1 MSSTK
6 CPHCG
11 IVNFADGGAC
21 RRCGEVGFA
30 PRAAVAVVHD
40 AEPSPLRRLGAIAGA
55 VAAVLFGWWV
65 SLFATSEGLDL
76 DQQVI
81 VHRAVDLLEERGFTK
96 EVFALRNVARFRA
109 TDNWWNLYNGHYQA
123 YAATNFPFEIVTIYP
138 WFFDLP
144 KDDVERA
151 VILLH
156 EAQHLMGADEE
167 AALRRVWALKHR
179 LDWTAES
186 YGHSKVWKN
195 TREWTQ
201 ASAPDLFTCTEVEID
216 CTTVN
221 LEAE

>member
-1 MSSTK
+1 MSSPK

-11 IVNFADGGAC
+11 IVNFAEGGAC
-21 RRCGEVGFA
+21 RRCGEVVFT
-30 PRAAVAVVHD
+30 PRAMAPEVRHG
-40 AEPSPLRRLGAIAGA
+40 EPSTLQRLGAIAG
-55 VAAVLFGWWV
+55 VVVAVLFFWWV
-65 SLFATSEGLDL
+65 SLFATSEGLDP

-81 VHRAVDLLEERGFTK
+81 VYRAVNLLEERGFTK
-96 EVFALRNVARFRA
+96 EVFALRNVARFRS

-156 EAQHLMGADEE
+156 EAQHLMGANEE
-167 AALRRVWALKHR
+167 TALRRVWALKDR
-179 LDWTAES
+179 LDWTAET
-186 YGHSKVWKN
+186 YGRSKVWRN

-201 ASAPDLFTCTEVEID
+201 AAAPDLFTCKEVEID
-216 CTTVN
+216 CTR
-221 LEAE
+221 

>member
-1 MSSTK
+1 MR

-21 RRCGEVGFA
+21 RRCGEVVW
-30 PRAAVAVVHD
+30 AARPMVATVRIS
-40 AEPSPLRRLGAIAGA
+40 EPSALWRLGAIGGTV
-55 VAAVLFGWWV
+55 VAILFAWWV
-65 SLFATSEGLDL
+65 SLFATSEGLDPE
-76 DQQVI
+76 QQVI
-81 VHRAVDLLEERGFTK
+81 VFRAVELLEEKGFSK
-96 EVFALRNVARFRA
+96 EVFALRNVARFRS
-109 TDNWWNLYNGHYQA
+109 TDNWWNLYNEHYQA

-167 AALRRVWALKHR
+167 TALRRVWALKAR
-179 LDWTAES
+179 LDWTAER

-201 ASAPDLFTCTEVEID
+201 TTASDLFTCKEVEID
-216 CTTVN
+216 CTK
-221 LEAE
+221 

>member
-1 MSSTK
+1 MK

-21 RRCGEVGFA
+21 RRCGEVVFA
-30 PRAAVAVVHD
+30 ARPVVRAVH
-40 AEPSPLRRLGAIAGA
+40 EIRPSAFRRFGAIVGA
-55 VAAVLFGWWV
+55 VMVILVAWWA
-65 SLFATSEGLDL
+65 SLFATSEGLDPE
-76 DQQVI
+76 QQVI
-81 VHRAVDLLEERGFTK
+81 VYRAVELLEEKGFTK
-96 EVFALRNVARFRA
+96 EVFALRNVARFRS
-109 TDNWWNLYNGHYQA
+109 TDNWWNLYNEHYQA

-167 AALRRVWALKHR
+167 TALRRVWPLKAR
-179 LDWTAES
+179 LGWTAET
-186 YGHSKVWKN
+186 YGRSKVWKN

-201 ASAPDLFTCTEVEID
+201 TSAPDLFTCREVEID
-216 CTTVN
+216 CTR
-221 LEAE
+221 

>member
-1 MSSTK
+1 MSSLR
-6 CPHCG
+6 CPRCG
-11 IVNFADGGAC
+11 VANFADGSAC
-21 RRCGEVGFA
+21 RRCGEVLFA
-30 PRAAVAVVHD
+30 LRGTTRVVRER
-40 AEPSPLRRLGAIAGA
+40 EPSALGRVGVIAGA
-55 VAAVLFGWWV
+55 VVAVLFGWWV
-65 SLFATSEGLDL
+65 SLFATSDALDA

-81 VHRAVDLLEERGFTK
+81 VYRAVDLLEEKGFSK
-96 EVFALRNVARFRA
+96 EVFALRNAARFRS
-109 TDNWWNLYNGHYQA
+109 TDNWWNLYNEHYQA

-167 AALRRVWALKHR
+167 TALRRVWALKHR
-179 LDWTAES
+179 LDWTAEI

-201 ASAPDLFTCTEVEID
+201 ASAPDMFTCTQVEID
-216 CTTVN
+216 CTR
-221 LEAE
+221 

>member
-1 MSSTK
+1 
-6 CPHCG
+6 
-11 IVNFADGGAC
+11 VW
-21 RRCGEVGFA
+21 A
-30 PRAAVAVVHD
+30 PRTAVA
-40 AEPSPLRRLGAIAGA
+40 AAPSSEPSALRRLGVIAGTVA
-55 VAAVLFGWWV
+55 VVLVAWWA
-65 SLFATSEGLDL
+65 SLFATSEGLDA

-81 VHRAVDLLEERGFTK
+81 VYRAVDLLEEKGFSK

-109 TDNWWNLYNGHYQA
+109 TDNWWNLYNEHYQA

-167 AALRRVWALKHR
+167 TALRRVWALKHR
-179 LDWTAES
+179 LDWTAEI

-201 ASAPDLFTCTEVEID
+201 TSAPDLFTCKDVEID
-216 CTTVN
+216 CTR
-221 LEAE
+221 

>member
-1 MSSTK
+1 MW
-6 CPHCG
+6 
-11 IVNFADGGAC
+11 
-21 RRCGEVGFA
+21 A
-30 PRAAVAVVHD
+30 PRTAVA
-40 AEPSPLRRLGAIAGA
+40 AAPSSEPSALRRLGVIAGTVA
-55 VAAVLFGWWV
+55 VVLVAWWA
-65 SLFATSEGLDL
+65 SLFATSEGLDA

-81 VHRAVDLLEERGFTK
+81 VYRAVDLLEEKGFSK

-109 TDNWWNLYNGHYQA
+109 TDNWWNLYNEHYQA

-167 AALRRVWALKHR
+167 TALRRVWALKHR
-179 LDWTAES
+179 LDWTAEI

-201 ASAPDLFTCTEVEID
+201 TSAPDLFTCKDVEID
-216 CTTVN
+216 CTR
-221 LEAE
+221 

>member
-1 MSSTK
+1 MTSLR
-6 CPHCG
+6 CPQCG
-11 IVNFADGGAC
+11 IANFADGSAC
-21 RRCGEVGFA
+21 RRCGEVLFA
-30 PRAAVAVVHD
+30 PRSTSRAVYSR
-40 AEPSPLRRLGAIAGA
+40 EPSAFRRVGVIAGA
-55 VAAVLFGWWV
+55 VFAVLFGWWV
-65 SLFATSEGLDL
+65 SLFATSDGLAGE
-76 DQQVI
+76 QQLTVY
-81 VHRAVDLLEERGFTK
+81 RAVDLLKARGFGK

-167 AALRRVWALKHR
+167 GALRRVWVLKER
-179 LDWTAES
+179 LGWTAEI
-186 YGHSKVWKN
+186 YGHTKVWKN

-201 ASAPDLFTCTEVEID
+201 AAAPDMFTCREVEID
-216 CTTVN
+216 CTR
-221 LEAE
+221 

>member
-1 MSSTK
+1 MW
-6 CPHCG
+6 
-11 IVNFADGGAC
+11 
-21 RRCGEVGFA
+21 A
-30 PRAAVAVVHD
+30 PRTAVA
-40 AEPSPLRRLGAIAGA
+40 AAPSSEPSALRRLGVIAGTVA
-55 VAAVLFGWWV
+55 VVLVAWWA
-65 SLFATSEGLDL
+65 SLFATSEGLDA

-81 VHRAVDLLEERGFTK
+81 VYRAVDLLEEKGFSK
-96 EVFALRNVARFRA
+96 EVFALRNAARFRS
-109 TDNWWNLYNGHYQA
+109 TDNWWNLYNEHYQA

-167 AALRRVWALKHR
+167 TALRRVWALKHR
-179 LDWTAES
+179 LDWTAEI

-201 ASAPDLFTCTEVEID
+201 TSAPDLFTCKDVEID
-216 CTTVN
+216 CTR
-221 LEAE
+221 

>member
-1 MSSTK
+1 MSNPR

-11 IVNFADGGAC
+11 IVNFAEDGAC
-21 RRCGEVGFA
+21 RRCGEVVFA
-30 PRAAVAVVHD
+30 PRPVAQVAHH
-40 AEPSPLRRLGAIAGA
+40 AQPSPLRRVGAIAGA
-55 VAAVLFGWWV
+55 VVAVLFGWWV
-65 SLFATSEGLDL
+65 SLFATSEGLDP

-81 VHRAVDLLEERGFTK
+81 VYRALDLLEERGFSK
-96 EVFALRNVARFRA
+96 EVFALRNVARFRS
-109 TDNWWNLYNGHYQA
+109 TDNWWNHYNGHYQA

-167 AALRRVWALKHR
+167 KALRRVWALKHR
-179 LDWTAES
+179 LDWTADT

-201 ASAPDLFTCTEVEID
+201 AAAPELFTCKEVEID
-216 CTTVN
+216 CTKN

>member
-1 MSSTK
+1 M
-6 CPHCG
+6 
-11 IVNFADGGAC
+11 
-21 RRCGEVGFA
+21 FA
-30 PRAAVAVVHD
+30 PRAGAAAARFH
-40 AEPSPLRRLGAIAGA
+40 EPSTLGRVGAIAG
-55 VAAVLFGWWV
+55 VVLAVLFGWWV
-65 SLFATSEGLDL
+65 SLFATSDGLDL
-76 DQQVI
+76 EQQVT
-81 VHRAVDLLEERGFTK
+81 VSRAVALLEERGFAK

-167 AALRRVWALKHR
+167 SALRRVWALKER
-179 LDWTAES
+179 VGWTAER
-186 YGHSKVWKN
+186 YGRSKVWKN

-201 ASAPDLFTCTEVEID
+201 AAAPDLFMCTEVDVD
-216 CTTVN
+216 CTK
-221 LEAE
+221 

>member
-1 MSSTK
+1 MSSLK

-11 IVNFADGGAC
+11 IVNFAEGGAC
-21 RRCGEVGFA
+21 RRCGDMVLA
-30 PRAAVAVVHD
+30 PRPMVLGVRGDGSSGFV
-40 AEPSPLRRLGAIAGA
+40 RLGAIAGTV
-55 VAAVLFGWWV
+55 VAILFGWWV
-65 SLFATSEGLDL
+65 SLFATSEGLDP

-81 VHRAVDLLEERGFTK
+81 VYRAIDLLEERGFTK

-138 WFFDLP
+138 WFFEMP

-167 AALRRVWALKHR
+167 GALRRVWAVKDR
-179 LDWTAES
+179 LDWTAEV

-201 ASAPDLFTCTEVEID
+201 AAAPDMFTCREIDID
-216 CTTVN
+216 CTR
-221 LEAE
+221 

>member
-1 MSSTK
+1 M
-6 CPHCG
+6 
-11 IVNFADGGAC
+11 VW
-21 RRCGEVGFA
+21 A
-30 PRAAVAVVHD
+30 PRPAVSAAVA
-40 AEPSPLRRLGAIAGA
+40 ANEPSLLRRAAAIAGT
-55 VAAVLFGWWV
+55 VMAVLFLWWA
-65 SLFATSEGLDL
+65 SLYATSEGLDP

-81 VHRAVDLLEERGFTK
+81 VYRAVDLLEEKGFRK
-96 EVFALRNVARFRA
+96 EVFALRNMARFRS
-109 TDNWWNLYNGHYQA
+109 TDNWWNLYNEHYQA

-167 AALRRVWALKHR
+167 TALRRVWALKHR
-179 LDWTAES
+179 LDWTAEI

-201 ASAPDLFTCTEVEID
+201 TSAPDLFTCKDVEID
-216 CTTVN
+216 CTR
-221 LEAE
+221 

>member
-1 MSSTK
+1 MSLK
-6 CPHCG
+6 CPQCG
-11 IVNFADGGAC
+11 ITNFAGGSAC
-21 RRCGEVGFA
+21 RRCGEVLFA
-30 PRAAVAVVHD
+30 VRPVAVAIR
-40 AEPSPLRRLGAIAGA
+40 AYEPSMLRRLGGIAAA
-55 VAAVLFGWWV
+55 VFVVLFGWWV
-65 SLFATSEGLDL
+65 SLFATSEALEP
-76 DQQVI
+76 DQQLI
-81 VHRAVDLLEERGFTK
+81 VYRAVDLLEERGFSK

-167 AALRRVWALKHR
+167 KALRRVWAVKDR
-179 LDWTAES
+179 LDWTAET
-186 YGHSKVWKN
+186 YGRSKVWKN

-201 ASAPDLFTCTEVEID
+201 ASAPEMFTCTQVEID
-216 CTTVN
+216 CSVN
-221 LEAE
+221 D

>member
-1 MSSTK
+1 MTSLR
-6 CPHCG
+6 CPQCG
-11 IVNFADGGAC
+11 IANFADGSAC
-21 RRCGEVGFA
+21 RRCGEVLFV
-30 PRAAVAVVHD
+30 PRAGAAAARFH
-40 AEPSPLRRLGAIAGA
+40 EPSTLGRVGAIAA
-55 VAAVLFGWWV
+55 VVLVVLFGWWV
-65 SLFATSEGLDL
+65 SLFATSEGLDVE
-76 DQQVI
+76 QQVT
-81 VHRAVDLLEERGFTK
+81 VHRAVTLLEKRGFTK

-167 AALRRVWALKHR
+167 SALRRVWALKGR
-179 LDWTAES
+179 VGWTAER
-186 YGHSKVWKN
+186 YGRSKVWKN

-201 ASAPDLFTCTEVEID
+201 TAAPDLFTCAEVEID
-216 CTTVN
+216 CTR
-221 LEAE
+221 